1 MYMCHLMSL
10 FNDALRFNCKSAC
23 VKADKRLN
31 LSSKRIQI
39 TPRLRSRLEK
49 QAGGNPETNER
60 SLKEPTCVSKAHGGS
75 HLHFPLQAPSR
86 NTLKRSGN
94 ENVNGNAGNTTSYRI
109 ATKVPFLVTRDEAR
123 RAG

>member
-1 MYMCHLMSL
+1 MSDL
-10 FNDALRFNCKSAC
+10 FFFNDAFGFNCKSAC

-31 LSSKRIQI
+31 LSSKRIQV
-39 TPRLRSRLEK
+39 TPRLRTRLEK
-49 QAGGNPETNER
+49 IGEAGDETNER

-94 ENVNGNAGNTTSYRI
+94 ENVNGNAGNLTSYRI
-109 ATKVPFLVTRDEAR
+109 ATKVPSLVTRDEAR

>member
-1 MYMCHLMSL
+1 M
-10 FNDALRFNCKSAC
+10 RKSRRT
-23 VKADKRLN
+23 VKLVVQTHSDYTHIT
-31 LSSKRIQI
+31 IQA
-39 TPRLRSRLEK
+39 RKDR
-49 QAGGNPETNER
+49 GGVNPETNER

-94 ENVNGNAGNTTSYRI
+94 ENVNGNAGNLTSYRI
-109 ATKVPFLVTRDEAR
+109 ATKVPSLVTRDEAR